1 MRINYYLQSGF
12 VQLLNG
18 NILEFLQIELKQYYH
33 RNKAR
38 KQIKS
43 VKQWQAII
51 DNKQDVNLKI
61 QRGVKLKLN
70 FDSALSKLIYCHNFE
85 LLERKFVNHFLRPGD
100 IFVDVGA
107 NIGLFTAI
115 AAKLVGKKGLV
126 YAFEPCSLTY
136 DRLKYNV
143 KLNKFSNVKCN
154 QIALSDR
161 NCEQDMVLS
170 LDGFDAWNSL
180 AKPTAGE
187 SFSSEVIN
195 TMRWD
200 DFAIQHDLQGKVTL
214 MKIDVEGWE
223 TFVLSGGTQT
233 LSREDAPTL
242 LVEFTEKA
250 AKTANSSCQE
260 LYQKLEHL
268 GYKMFVFNPE
278 SKKLIPYSFQSDRPH
293 INLIA
298 TKQPRTIEAR
308 LQTTKKSFWL
318 R

>member
-1 MRINYYLQSGF
+1 MRINYYFQTGL
-12 VQLLNG
+12 VQLLEG
-18 NILEFLQIELKQYYH
+18 NILDYLQTELKQYYKRSQCRH
-33 RNKAR
+33 
-38 KQIKS
+38 QIKK
-43 VKQWQAII
+43 VNRWQTIVN
-51 DNKQDVNLKI
+51 NKQNVKIKI
-61 QRGVKLKLN
+61 QPGVKLRLN
-70 FDSALSKLIYCHNFE
+70 FDSALSKLIYCYNFE
-85 LLERKFVNHFLRPGD
+85 LLERKFLNHFLRPGD
-100 IFVDVGA
+100 IFIDVGA
-107 NIGLFTAI
+107 NIGLFTLI

-126 YAFEPCSLTY
+126 YAFEPCTLTC
-136 DRLKYNV
+136 DRLQYNV
-143 KLNKFSNVKCN
+143 KLNKFSNINCH

-161 NCEQDMVLS
+161 NCKQDMVLS

-180 AKPTAGE
+180 AKPTAGQA
-187 SFSSEVIN
+187 FSSEVIN

-200 DFAIQHDLQGKVTL
+200 DFVVQHNLQGKVTL

-223 TFVLSGGTQT
+223 TFVLAGGTQT

-268 GYKMFVFNPE
+268 GYKMFVYNPD
-278 SKKLIPYSFQSDRPH
+278 SKKLIPYTLQADRPH

-298 TKQPRTIEAR
+298 AKQPQMVEAR
-308 LQTTKKSFWL
+308 LQTAKKSWL

>member
-1 MRINYYLQSGF
+1 MRINYYFQTGL

-18 NILEFLQIELKQYYH
+18 NILDFLQTELKQYYK
-33 RNKAR
+33 RNR
-38 KQIKS
+38 CRHQIKK
-43 VKQWQAII
+43 VKQWQSIV
-51 DNKQDVNLKI
+51 DRQQDVKIKI
-61 QRGVKLKLN
+61 QPGVKLNLN
-70 FDSALSKLIYCHNFE
+70 FDSALSKLIYCYNFE

-107 NIGLFTAI
+107 NVGLFTLI
-115 AAKLVGKKGLV
+115 AAKLVGKKGSV
-126 YAFEPCSLTY
+126 YAFEPCSITHN
-136 DRLKYNV
+136 RLQSNV
-143 KLNKFSNVKCN
+143 KLNKFSNVNCH

-161 NCEQDMVLS
+161 NCKQDMVLS

-187 SFSSEVIN
+187 AFSSEVIN

-200 DFAIQHDLQGKVTL
+200 DFVIQHNLQGKVTL

-223 TFVLSGGTQT
+223 TFVLAGGTQT

-250 AKTANSSCQE
+250 AKTANSSCKE

-268 GYKMFVFNPE
+268 GYKMFVYNPD
-278 SKKLIPYSFQSDRPH
+278 SKKLIPYKLQADRPH

-298 TKQPRTIEAR
+298 TKQPQMVENR
-308 LQTTKKSFWL
+308 LQTAKKYWSI
-318 R
+318 

>member
-18 NILEFLQIELKQYYH
+18 NILDFLQIELKQYYK

-38 KQIKS
+38 NQIKR

-51 DNKQDVNLKI
+51 NNKQNINMKI

-70 FDSALSKLIYCHNFE
+70 FDSALSKLIYCYNFE
-85 LLERKFVNHFLRPGD
+85 LLERRFVNHFLRPGD

-107 NIGLFTAI
+107 NIGLFTTI

-136 DRLKYNV
+136 ARLKYNV

-154 QIALSDR
+154 QMALSDR

-200 DFAIQHDLQGKVTL
+200 YFAVQHDLQGKVTL

-233 LSREDAPTL
+233 LSRENAPTL

-260 LYQKLEHL
+260 LYQKLEDL
-268 GYKMFVFNPE
+268 GYKMFVFNSE
-278 SKKLIPYSFQSDRPH
+278 SKKLIPYTLQSDRNY

-298 TKQPRTIEAR
+298 TKQPQMVETR
-308 LQTTKKSFWL
+308 LQTAKRTFWL
-318 R
+318 S